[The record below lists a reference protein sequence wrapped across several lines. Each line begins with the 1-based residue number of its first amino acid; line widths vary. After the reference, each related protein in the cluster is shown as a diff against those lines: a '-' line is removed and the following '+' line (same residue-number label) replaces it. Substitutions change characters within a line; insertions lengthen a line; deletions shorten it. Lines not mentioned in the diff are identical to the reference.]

1 MSIFSKLGEKIVDGY
16 VKIKGNKQRKKRM
29 IVEFENAIHMKK
41 LENIAAGNINE
52 AKWNEKSIEKAGWR
66 PGFLTI
72 VLSAPMILVFFPPM
86 VVYIEQG
93 FIALDQTPQW
103 YRILI
108 GVMVSSAFGV
118 KKLSDYFMN
127 KKYG

>member
-1 MSIFSKLGEKIVDGY
+1 MSIASVLGIITKPIADIFKE
-16 VKIKGNKQRKKRM
+16 KQRKK
-29 IVEFENAIHMKK
+29 ILKIELEGAIHKQK
-41 LENIAAGNINE
+41 LATIAQGKINE

-127 KKYG
+127 KKYV

>member
-1 MSIFSKLGEKIVDGY
+1 MSIASVLGILTKPIADIFKE
-16 VKIKGNKQRKKRM
+16 KQRKK
-29 IVEFENAIHMKK
+29 ILKIELEGAIHKQK
-41 LENIAAGNINE
+41 LSTIAQGKINE

-93 FIALDQTPQW
+93 FVALDQTPQW

>member
-1 MSIFSKLGEKIVDGY
+1 MSIANVLGILTKPIADIFKE
-16 VKIKGNKQRKKRM
+16 KQRKK
-29 IVEFENAIHMKK
+29 ILKIELEDAIHKQK
-41 LENIAAGNINE
+41 LSTIAQGKINE

-93 FIALDQTPQW
+93 FVALDQTPQW

-108 GVMVSSAFGV
+108 GVMVSSAFGI

>member
-1 MSIFSKLGEKIVDGY
+1 MSIASVLGILTKPIADIFKE
-16 VKIKGNKQRKKRM
+16 KQRKK
-29 IVEFENAIHMKK
+29 ILKIELEGAIHKQK
-41 LENIAAGNINE
+41 LGNIAQGKINE

-86 VVYIEQG
+86 VEYIEQG
-93 FIALDQTPQW
+93 FVALDQTPEW

-108 GVMVSSAFGV
+108 GVMVSSAFGI
-118 KKLSDYFMN
+118 KKLSDYFMD

>member
-1 MSIFSKLGEKIVDGY
+1 MSIASVLGILTKPITDIFKE
-16 VKIKGNKQRKKRM
+16 KQRKK
-29 IVEFENAIHMKK
+29 ILKIELEGAIHKQK
-41 LENIAAGNINE
+41 LATIAQGKINE

-108 GVMVSSAFGV
+108 GVMVSSAFGI

>member
-1 MSIFSKLGEKIVDGY
+1 MSIASVLGIITKPVTDMLKER
-16 VKIKGNKQRKKRM
+16 QRKKIRK
-29 IVEFENAIHMKK
+29 IELDAAYQKQK
-41 LENIAAGNINE
+41 LDNIAQGKINE
-52 AKWNEKSIEKAGWR
+52 AKWNEKSIDKAGWR

-72 VLSAPMILVFFPPM
+72 VLSTPMILVFFPPM
-86 VVYIEQG
+86 VQYIENG
-93 FIALDQTPQW
+93 FIALDQTPEW

-108 GVMVSSAFGV
+108 GVMVSSAFGI

>member
-1 MSIFSKLGEKIVDGY
+1 MSIASVLGIITKPIADIFKE
-16 VKIKGNKQRKKRM
+16 KQRKK
-29 IVEFENAIHMKK
+29 ILKIELEGAIHKQK
-41 LENIAAGNINE
+41 LATIAQGKINE
-52 AKWNEKSIEKAGWR
+52 AKWNEKSIEKAGWL

-93 FIALDQTPQW
+93 FVALDQTPQW

>member
-1 MSIFSKLGEKIVDGY
+1 MSIASVLGILTKPIADIFKE
-16 VKIKGNKQRKKRM
+16 KQRKK
-29 IVEFENAIHMKK
+29 ILKIELEGAIHKQK
-41 LENIAAGNINE
+41 LATIAQGKINE

>member
-1 MSIFSKLGEKIVDGY
+1 MSIASVLGILTKPIADIFKE
-16 VKIKGNKQRKKRM
+16 KQRKK
-29 IVEFENAIHMKK
+29 ILKIELEGAIHKQK
-41 LENIAAGNINE
+41 LATIAQGKINE

-93 FIALDQTPQW
+93 FVALDQTPQW

>member
-1 MSIFSKLGEKIVDGY
+1 MSIASILGIVTKPITDIF
-16 VKIKGNKQRKKRM
+16 KEKQRKK
-29 IVEFENAIHMKK
+29 IIKIELDAAIHKQK
-41 LENIAAGNINE
+41 LSNIAAGKINE

-93 FIALDQTPQW
+93 FIALDQTPEW

-127 KKYG
+127 RKYG

>member
-1 MSIFSKLGEKIVDGY
+1 MSIASVLGILTKPIADIFKE
-16 VKIKGNKQRKKRM
+16 KQRKK
-29 IVEFENAIHMKK
+29 ILKIELEGAIHKQK
-41 LENIAAGNINE
+41 LDNIAQGKINE
-52 AKWNEKSIEKAGWR
+52 AKWNEKSIDNAGWR

-93 FIALDQTPQW
+93 FVALDQTPEW

-108 GVMVSSAFGV
+108 GVMVSSAFGI
-118 KKLSDYFMN
+118 KKLSDYFMD